1 MVMEKNL
8 KSGET
13 GFAKTHPAPQ
23 DRIDEIQQK
32 LGIKYSR
39 VLTPEARQARFT
51 KAVGKI

>member
-1 MVMEKNL
+1 VMGKNL
-8 KSGET
+8 KPGES

-32 LGIKYSR
+32 LGSKYSQ
-39 VLTPEARQARFT
+39 VQTPKVRQARFV